1 MNEAIFSKT
10 INTKSRSYFF
20 DLKKSAGGDLYFTVS
35 ESKKKKDG
43 DGWERGSV
51 MVFADNSTE
60 FFAAMDEVRAQMEGK
75 GE

>member
-1 MNEAIFSKT
+1 MNETIHTKT

-20 DLKKSAGGDLYFTVS
+20 DLKKSGNGDLYFTVS

-43 DGWERGSV
+43 GGFERGSV
-51 MVFADNSTE
+51 MVFADNSAE
-60 FFAAMDEVRAQMEGK
+60 FFAVLDEIRERMEGK

>member
-20 DLKKSAGGDLYFTVS
+20 DLKKSGNGDLYFTVS

-43 DGWERGSV
+43 AGWERGSV
-51 MVFADNSTE
+51 MVFADNSAE
-60 FFAAMDEVRAQMEGK
+60 FFQALGEIRERMEGK